1 VIDGRRASYE
11 RMGFDW
17 FRWLPNFITIGRLAL
32 TPAAIAMVADHKW
45 NAAFSIFVVAALSDA
60 LDGWLAKTFELQTEL
75 GAALDPL
82 ADKALIVTTF
92 AALAIAGA
100 APPWLAI
107 LVVSRD
113 VMILGGVGASWLL
126 SRPVTIRPHI
136 LSKATTVAQLSL
148 AGLILA
154 GEAFDFRFEAMES
167 MLIGSVAAL
176 TIASASVY
184 LWLWVQH
191 MRP

>member
-1 VIDGRRASYE
+1 
-11 RMGFDW
+11 MGFDW

-32 TPAAIAMVADHKW
+32 APAVIAMVADHKW

-60 LDGWLAKTFELQTEL
+60 VDGWLSKTFDLRTEL

-82 ADKALIVTTF
+82 ADKALIVSIY
-92 AALAIAGA
+92 AALAIAGD
-100 APPWLAI
+100 APSWLVI
-107 LVVSRD
+107 LVASRD

-136 LSKATTVAQLSL
+136 LSKAATVAQLSL

-154 GEAFDFRFEAMES
+154 GKAFDFRFEAMES